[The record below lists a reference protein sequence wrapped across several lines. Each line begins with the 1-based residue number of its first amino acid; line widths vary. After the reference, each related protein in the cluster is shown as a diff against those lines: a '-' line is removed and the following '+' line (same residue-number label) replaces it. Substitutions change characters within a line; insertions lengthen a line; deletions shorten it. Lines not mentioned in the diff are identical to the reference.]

1 MSIVHPHNLKI
12 QDKTNVPKPS
22 TEIGKR
28 NYEYRGSVLLNSLPL
43 IPFLSTLL
51 NHASYFL

>member
-12 QDKTNVPKPS
+12 QNKTNVPKPS
-22 TEIGKR
+22 AEIGKR

-43 IPFLSTLL
+43 IPLLSTLL
-51 NHASYFL
+51 NHASHLL